1 MRGRNLLVAVA
12 IVALVSS
19 MFLAPVISVFHPI
32 ACGPLESCPWSGFY
46 RHESLTF
53 YLFGIGLACDSYGQL
68 Y

>member
-1 MRGRNLLVAVA
+1 MNRRNLLFVVA
-12 IVALVSS
+12 IVAVVSLV
-19 MFLAPVISVFHPI
+19 FLVPVISVFHPI

-53 YLFGIGLACDSYGQL
+53 YLFGIGLAYDSYGQF